1 VQARDI
7 MVTNVVTV
15 GTEVG
20 IPAIARILAER
31 RISAVPVVN
40 MQNRVV
46 GILTER
52 DLLRRSELGTERHRN
67 LWLELFASDK
77 RYATEY
83 VRAHGTTAGAVMT
96 CPVVSVAPDTP
107 IATIVNLFEKH
118 RIKRVLVIDEG
129 KLVGIVSRSNLIQAL
144 LCIAGQADAPTADD
158 RRIRDQALA
167 ELRRP
172 LREFDSASNV
182 VVLGGIVHLW
192 GVAST
197 PAGQVAIRAA
207 VEAIPGVKAVEDHT
221 IPLRD
226 G

>member
-7 MVTNVVTV
+7 MTTNVVTV
-15 GTEVG
+15 GTEVA
-20 IPAIARILAER
+20 IPAVARVLAKR
-31 RISAVPVVN
+31 RISGVPVVD

-77 RYATEY
+77 RYSTEY

-96 CPVVSVAPDTP
+96 CPIVSVAPDTP

-118 RIKRVLVIDEG
+118 RIKRVPVIDEG
-129 KLVGIVSRSNLIQAL
+129 RLVGIVSRSNLIQAL
-144 LCIAGQADAPTADD
+144 ACIAGHAAEPTAGD
-158 RRIRDQALA
+158 RRIRDQVLA
-167 ELRRP
+167 ELHSPPRV
-172 LREFDSASNV
+172 FDSASNV
-182 VVLGGIVHLW
+182 VVLGGVVHLW

-197 PAGQVAIRAA
+197 SAGPVAIRAA
-207 VEAIPGVKAVEDHT
+207 IEAIPGVKSVEDHT
-221 IPLRD
+221 IPLQD
-226 G
+226 A